1 MNLRRVFGV
10 IAGTALAA
18 AVVAGLPQP
27 ASAAAAALPFATPT
41 TCTFKTF
48 NTGNF
53 LTAVGGGGRTTDV
66 IHSDATVARSWER
79 FTLVDAGDGVHFGI
93 KTRTG
98 HFLTAVGGGNRTTD
112 VVHSDATVLQAW
124 EKFALI
130 RQGGD
135 GFAIRTVDGHYL
147 TAVGGGGRI
156 TDVVHSNATLIQS
169 WEIFRVQC
177 GLTAVPDVQS
187 FDDASARQAI
197 VAAGLT
203 VGAVTF
209 DNTCR
214 DVFGTVLSSTPGAG
228 TTVVRGSAVNLRE
241 SSGVNGQGRPCVFP

>member
-1 MNLRRVFGV
+1 M
-10 IAGTALAA
+10 
-18 AVVAGLPQP
+18 
-27 ASAAAAALPFATPT
+27 
-41 TCTFKTF
+41 
-48 NTGNF
+48 TGHL

-66 IHSDATVARSWER
+66 
-79 FTLVDAGDGVHFGI
+79 VH
-93 KTRTG
+93 T
-98 HFLTAVGGGNRTTD
+98 N
-112 VVHSDATVLQAW
+112 ATVLQAW

-135 GFAIRTVDGHYL
+135 GFAIRTVNGRFL

-156 TDVVHSNATLIQS
+156 TDIIHSDATLIQS

-177 GLTAVPDVQS
+177 GLTAVPNVQS

-214 DVFGTVLSSTPGAG
+214 DVFGTVLFSTPSAG
-228 TTVVRGSAVNLRE
+228 TTVPLGSAVNLRE
-241 SSGVNGQGRPCVFP
+241 SSGVDGQGRPCVIP